1 MTETVKC
8 GFRAVL
14 ILAALALSVGA
25 ARADDFY
32 RGRTINF
39 YVGFGVGGTY
49 DLYARAVAAHLGHHI
64 PGSPTVVAV
73 NMPGAGG
80 IAAANYMYRVAP
92 KDGTAIAIT
101 AQSVATDQL
110 FGVEGIQYDVRNFI
124 WIGRITPVE
133 TIFFTWH
140 TSPTKS
146 FADAQQRVTTLGS
159 SGSGDTVDPPRALNQ
174 YAGAKFKL
182 VLGYRG
188 SNDVAL
194 AVERGEVDGGY
205 AAWADL
211 AYRNRDWL
219 DQKQVNLLFFMADR
233 HPKLAPDVPLGTELA
248 PTAEGKAVLGL
259 FTAPNVIGRS
269 VLTAPGVPAD
279 RVAILRQAF
288 AATLEDPDFRADAQK
303 IGLVPELMTGEE
315 LGKYVATLMATPAD
329 LVKKAEAIRQPAP

>member
-1 MTETVKC
+1 V
-8 GFRAVL
+8 RAVRAAL
-14 ILAALALSVGA
+14 ALLAALAFAPHA
-25 ARADDFY
+25 AKAQDFY
-32 RGRTINF
+32 RGRTVTL

-49 DLYARAVAAHLGHHI
+49 DLYARAVAQHLGRHI
-64 PGSPTVVAV
+64 PGSPTVVVV

-92 KDGTAIAIT
+92 KDGTALALT

-110 FGVEGIQYDVRNFI
+110 FGVEGIQYDVRRFI
-124 WIGRITPVE
+124 WVGRITPVE
-133 TIFFTWH
+133 TVFFTWH
-140 TSPTKS
+140 TSPTKT
-146 FADAQQRVTTLGS
+146 FADAQKRETTMGS

-174 YAGAKFKL
+174 YAGSHFKL
-182 VLGYRG
+182 VQGYRG

-211 AYRNRDWL
+211 AYRNHDWIE
-219 DQKQVNLLFFMADR
+219 QKQVNLLFFMADR

-248 PTAEGKAVLGL
+248 PTDEGKAIMGL

-269 VLTAPGVPAD
+269 ILTTPDVPAA

-288 AATLEDPDFRADAQK
+288 AATLDDAAFQADAQK
-303 IGLVPELMTGEE
+303 IGLVPEGMSGDE
-315 LGKYVATLMATPAD
+315 LGSRVAALMATPAD